1 MNSQAMWLERLL
13 KKIAYFI
20 FSHHKRIVIV
30 FSLLTVLSLIATSY
44 MEINSDIID
53 VLPAN
58 NKNIAQFKDFIETYG
73 TMDNIVIV
81 IESENNTIDEQI
93 ELIENLAKRL
103 IESPLIAYVDYSLLK
118 FKSDFFLK
126 RFPLF
131 LDENGLKRLE
141 RRLTPIG
148 IEQQVRQ
155 NRQKLLSPISS
166 PLDYELI
173 ARDPL
178 NLRDIIK
185 DSLMNPH
192 KNDSLDFTA
201 GYYFTKDYSAAFI
214 FAKPKGKSRDMAFVK
229 KLKEGLNTIIPLAMK
244 ESGNPS
250 GIHIGLTGGYILSED
265 VRQILR
271 HDIIS
276 SSSLSVFL
284 IALLIWLVY
293 RVRARVLLIIGFVML
308 ASLAM
313 TLAFAYLLFGSLNV
327 VTSIVAA
334 VLIGLYVDYSMH
346 TVKRFSD
353 ELSRHNNPL
362 LALET
367 TLTKTGSAIIISGTT
382 TSLSFFSIL
391 VTQFRG
397 LYELGIVSGIGV
409 ILCLITTLFLMNSM
423 LFWLSKS
430 GLHKIQYERRMFS
443 GVEKLTNFIINNP
456 RYIIL
461 FGIVFVGFAGYGMST
476 VRFDGNPDNLYP
488 KDSPAIAVGEKINEK
503 LGGKGLPLN
512 IVVKAKNE
520 EELTSAFDTQEK
532 TLSKWERDGLIE
544 SYNSLGMFMPT
555 PSDQLIRMN
564 RQKEIGGDKGFQ
576 LDVIENI
583 LTSAL
588 KENNLV
594 YEDGYIHNYLKGIM
608 EAVQNTEP
616 IGLNEIETIFAPRVN
631 HFYNKNNL
639 SIASYLYPTD
649 RGWDKQTIDVIQEYV
664 KSKGSERY
672 SVASA
677 KDTWILIG
685 KPILF
690 NAIKSSVIRSS
701 TLATLLA
708 LLLNFIVI
716 YLYFKR
722 MLIVMLVLLPVTLGF
737 ILTVGIMGYLHV
749 PFNYIN
755 VGTVALIFG
764 FGVDYGIYVM
774 QAYIR
779 EDKMDI
785 GNALRISGKN
795 VMMCAATTVAGCG
808 SLVTARFTGIATIG
822 TVLSIG
828 AITCALT
835 ALIILPAIIYLYGGR
850 LRNEGF

>member
-1 MNSQAMWLERLL
+1 MWLEFLL

-30 FSLLTVLSLIATSY
+30 FSLLTVLSLIATFY

-73 TMDNIVIV
+73 TMDNIVVV

-93 ELIENLAKRL
+93 ELIENLAKKL
-103 IESPLIAYVDYSLLK
+103 TESPLIAYVDYSPLK

-201 GYYFTKDYSAAFI
+201 GYYFTKDYSTAFI

-229 KLKEGLNTIIPLAMK
+229 KLREGLNTIIPLAMK

-250 GIHIGLTGGYILSED
+250 GIKIGLTGGYILSED

-308 ASLAM
+308 TSLAM

-334 VLIGLYVDYSMH
+334 VLIGLYVDYSKY

-397 LYELGIVSGIGV
+397 LYELGIVAGVGV

-423 LFWLSKS
+423 LVWLSKS
-430 GLHKIQYERRMFS
+430 GLHNIQYERRMS
-443 GVEKLTNFIINNP
+443 SIVEKLTNFIVNNP
-456 RYIIL
+456 GYIIL
-461 FGIVFVGFAGYGMST
+461 SGIVFVGFAGYGMST

-503 LGGKGLPLN
+503 LGKKGLPLN

-544 SYNSLGMFMPT
+544 SYNSLGMFMPA
-555 PSDQLIRMN
+555 PSNQLIRIN
-564 RQKEIGGDKGFQ
+564 RLKEIGGDKGFQ

-608 EAVQNTEP
+608 EAVHNTEP

-649 RGWDKQTIDVIQEYV
+649 KGWDKQSIDVIQEYV
-664 KSKGSERY
+664 KSKS
-672 SVASA
+672 S
-677 KDTWILIG
+677 DWILIG

-690 NAIKSSVIRSS
+690 NAIKSSVIRGS

-708 LLLNFIVI
+708 LLLNFII
-716 YLYFKR
+716 LYLYFKK

-764 FGVDYGIYVM
+764 LGVDYGIYVI

-808 SLVTARFTGIATIG
+808 SLVTAKFTGIATMG